1 MLASVCVRTVV
12 AVERLIKFNGT
23 ENTLCV
29 KYWNGVYVV
38 AVVCNVSAE
47 RERRM
52 CGIRRGR

>member
-12 AVERLIKFNGT
+12 EVERLIKFNGT

-29 KYWNGVYVV
+29 KYGNGVYVV
-38 AVVCNVSAE
+38 VVCNVSAE

-52 CGIRRGR
+52 YGIRRGR